1 MSWSWTFISL
11 RRRLL
16 LGKRTLLRRFIL
28 KSVDWIW
35 IIIWLWS
42 LTRWWGVGCSIILI
56 LWIIRLRIFVLSTIL
71 ISLVVYLLLTI
82 PRVDLLR
89 LTLLVW
95 SLIFLIFFLLLFL
108 FEIWIWFFFFLLL
121 CIFFLF
127 LIIFFFL
134 FFCLLFLFFLS
145 FLHLLISFFHHWFNI
160 SFLKLIYEIIWIK
173 LILHTPRRHLRLSKI
188 FLKLSRSFLILIDF
202 TLILIKLWLCKLWIL
217 WWFRRFLIAR
227 ILHIRIILNFILRYS
242 KRCGSNL
249 LSYSIF

>member
-1 MSWSWTFISL
+1 
-11 RRRLL
+11 
-16 LGKRTLLRRFIL
+16 
-28 KSVDWIW
+28 
-35 IIIWLWS
+35 
-42 LTRWWGVGCSIILI
+42 
-56 LWIIRLRIFVLSTIL
+56 
-71 ISLVVYLLLTI
+71 
-82 PRVDLLR
+82 
-89 LTLLVW
+89 
-95 SLIFLIFFLLLFL
+95 LFL
-108 FEIWIWFFFFLLL
+108 FEIWICFFFFLLL

-160 SFLKLIYEIIWIK
+160 RFLKLIYEIIWIK
-173 LILHTPRRHLRLSKI
+173 LVLYTPRRHLRLSKI
-188 FLKLSRSFLILIDF
+188 FLKLRRSFLILIYF